1 MNFTQLNIILLVLE
15 YVPFKDFLV
24 FPDPK
29 HMKPA
34 EYIDQIKSPPDW
46 GIIFKRDSLPE
57 GSIQDEHSEKYSLLE
72 EFDKLRLNSSCK
84 THLDESQLAAV
95 ELALKN
101 KLVLIQVGTWT
112 ILRDLTT

>member
-1 MNFTQLNIILLVLE
+1 MLVLD

-29 HMKPA
+29 HTKPA

-46 GIIFKRDSLPE
+46 GFIFQRDSLPE
-57 GSIQDEHSEKYSLLE
+57 RSIQDEHSEKYSLLE
-72 EFDKLRLNSSCK
+72 DFDKLRWNESLK
-84 THLDESQLAAV
+84 PLLDESQLAAV

-101 KLVLIQVGTWT
+101 KLVLIQVGTLT
-112 ILRDLTT
+112 IFSHLTT